1 MEGVDL
7 IISEVMDK
15 WRSVVN
21 LRVP

>member
-1 MEGVDL
+1 
-7 IISEVMDK
+7 MDK